1 MWYLRTLVPAG
12 PRCRHDTA
20 PPAPE
25 THFRLARNTES
36 PAAENISLPAIRT
49 QELESLRRAFKRV
62 NKTGSGKITV
72 EDLMQELEF
81 LGYKVRRDEAAL
93 MIWEVDDD
101 ADGCIDWEE
110 FRTMFYRIRDDQTG
124 ALC

>member
-1 MWYLRTLVPAG
+1 
-12 PRCRHDTA
+12 
-20 PPAPE
+20 
-25 THFRLARNTES
+25 
-36 PAAENISLPAIRT
+36 
-49 QELESLRRAFKRV
+49 
-62 NKTGSGKITV
+62 
-72 EDLMQELEF
+72 MQELEF